1 MVEAMYATEGQLPPE
16 KQAQLLER
24 IADNALERRL
34 RELAPMV
41 EAVQATEGQLPPEK
55 TELLLK
61 QIAEGAAKRRLYC
74 PVNPEEVMRVIRI
87 DDMCIH
93 ISQAGVWFEGGELS
107 KFLNRL
113 KAGGDLFS
121 GFGRDDLTRPT
132 LEAIDAMRKKMG
144 RRTEFEES
152 KKNQVKDSV
161 EAAFD
166 AYHQAPQSMTMRC
179 SACLVRFQLE
189 DVKSVATHP
198 SLKGDPLL
206 GQEAFLRF
214 IPDAGNMMPDGKIKD
229 AKGSVCTQT
238 ACPECHQI
246 LSYESVSALTE
257 NPYAPA

>member
-1 MVEAMYATEGQLPPE
+1 MPSEPDNSELEARLWELAPMVEAMHATEGQLPPE
-16 KQAQLLER
+16 KREQLLKR
-24 IADNALERRL
+24 
-34 RELAPMV
+34 
-41 EAVQATEGQLPPEK
+41 
-55 TELLLK
+55 
-61 QIAEGAAKRRLYC
+61 IAEGAAKRRLYC
-74 PVNPEEVMRVIRI
+74 PVNPEEVMGAMKI

-107 KFLNRL
+107 KFLDRL
-113 KAGGDLFS
+113 KAGGGLFS
-121 GFGRDDLTRPT
+121 GFGRDDLTRAT

-161 EAAFD
+161 EAAID

-189 DVKSVATHP
+189 NVKWVATHP

-214 IPDAGNMMPDGKIKD
+214 IPDAGNKMPDGKIKD

-246 LSYESVSALTE
+246 LSYASVSALTE